1 MTIQI
6 KDNTIELKQT
16 LRSMIIFEKI
26 AERTFSI
33 TNISDVVIYF
43 YSVVLASN
51 LNSNITF
58 DDFVDW
64 LDDNPNAFNQFNE
77 WLTTEAEKNKKLT
90 GKKRSKQR

>member
-90 GKKRSKQR
+90 GKKKK